1 MFFFGIL
8 YLSVP
13 QFFIVLSLRYSL
25 THGNHLPP
33 PGHYGCRNGAKF
45 NIFKFYSYS
54 TFIHSYLPFIHL
66 YSPFVYSHSTFVYS
80 YPAFVYSYST
90 SVIHIQHLCVF
101 SITIYSSSTF
111 MLSTLHLHSAIIF
124 IQNVT
129 FVFYS

>member
-1 MFFFGIL
+1 MFFSEFCI
-8 YLSVP
+8 YQFLS
-13 QFFIVLSLRYSL
+13 FFIVLSLRYSL

-54 TFIHSYLPFIHL
+54 TFIHSYSPFIHL
-66 YSPFVYSHSTFVYS
+66 YSPFVYSHSTFAYS
-80 YPAFVYSYST
+80 YSAFVYSYST

-101 SITIYSSSTF
+101 SISIYSSSTF
-111 MLSTLHLHSAIIF
+111 MLSILHLHSAIIF